1 MKNGTFHQ
9 IIGKNILFIKSK
21 NGLDQIIRV
30 KVETQGKVL
39 KFAQP
44 EIHYEKNG
52 VKVNNF
58 NFDDSESVAAV
69 SFSEKTGQDFIE
81 IFKLDRRN

>member
-9 IIGKNILFIKSK
+9 IIGKNIFFIKSK

-52 VKVNNF
+52 VKINIEDAFTCKLENSRVVF
-58 NFDDSESVAAV
+58 N
-69 SFSEKTGQDFIE
+69 
-81 IFKLDRRN
+81 L